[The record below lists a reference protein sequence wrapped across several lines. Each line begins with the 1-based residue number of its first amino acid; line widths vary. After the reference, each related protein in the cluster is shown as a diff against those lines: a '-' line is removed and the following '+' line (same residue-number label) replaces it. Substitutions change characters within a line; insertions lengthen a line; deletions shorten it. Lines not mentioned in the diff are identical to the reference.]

1 MSAAV
6 FGCLAVT
13 MALLTPVSSA
23 AADPP
28 PPSVHLTNGDDGRTL
43 DLPAGTELQVDLTP
57 TRDGDVW
64 QVGAS
69 GYGVD
74 VHTLDESVSGTTM
87 TVRVNG
93 ATTLSGVT
101 DAACTHGSPPCDRS
115 TEHWSVHVT
124 VPSGPVPPNPAATA
138 CTSTPATPTAG
149 IRIITTADDRRGV
162 TVHQGDVL
170 LVDLQCPGS
179 SLGDPWTVPSAS
191 GTPPPLFRQQVSG
204 RSDLHAVQ
212 ARFTT
217 EAPGRSALTWTSD
230 VRCTPSSGTIACY
243 GRPSQLF
250 HVAIGVVPPGTAIDP
265 RADQC
270 VQTLTV
276 ANPYPLAD
284 TAVGLAGQ
292 ADPGATVQV
301 WFRKQNASAFSMR
314 RTLTADSA
322 GRYATSFVADAAYDV
337 YATAGTACQT
347 YPQHVDVRPRV
358 AGPAAVRRGTTVTL
372 TVHGLPS
379 ATVTLAFRPQ
389 GQTTF
394 VVRRRAQLDSNG
406 RYVTTYRADA
416 DYRYV
421 VRDETHYLTGNTGLT
436 QTR

>member
-1 MSAAV
+1 MAAAV
-6 FGCLAVT
+6 LGCLAVT
-13 MALLTPVSSA
+13 MALLSPVSSA

-28 PPSVHLTNGDDGRTL
+28 PPSVHLTNSDDGRTL
-43 DLPAGTELQVDLTP
+43 DLPAGTEVQVDLTP
-57 TRDGDVW
+57 SRDGDVW
-64 QVGAS
+64 HAGAA
-69 GYGVD
+69 GLGVD
-74 VHTLDESVSGTTM
+74 VHALDESVTGTTM
-87 TVRVNG
+87 TVRIN
-93 ATTLSGVT
+93 AASTLSGVT
-101 DAACTHGSPPCDRS
+101 DAACSHAASPCDRS
-115 TEHWSVHVT
+115 TQHWAVNVT
-124 VPSGPVPPNPAATA
+124 VPSGPVPPNPAPTA
-138 CTSTPATPTAG
+138 CSSAPATPTAG
-149 IRIITTADDRRGV
+149 IRIITTADDQRGV

-170 LVDLQCPGS
+170 LVDLPCPGM
-179 SLGDPWTVPSAS
+179 GDPWTVPSVPAGS
-191 GTPPPLFRQQVSG
+191 PLFLEQLTG
-204 RSDLHAVQ
+204 RSDLHTAQ

-217 EAPGRSALTWTSD
+217 EASGRSSLTWASD
-230 VRCTPSSGTIACY
+230 VRCTPSSGSIACY
-243 GRPSQLF
+243 GRPSRLIR
-250 HVAIGVVPPGTAIDP
+250 VTVTVVPPGTAIDP

-270 VQTLTV
+270 VQTIDLV
-276 ANPYPLAD
+276 DPYPLAD
-284 TAVGLAGQ
+284 TTARLVGQ

-301 WFRKQNASAFSMR
+301 WFRKQNASTFSMR

-322 GRYATSFVADAAYDV
+322 GRYATAFVADAAYDV

-379 ATVTLAFRPQ
+379 ATVTLAFRRQ

-436 QTR
+436 QTG